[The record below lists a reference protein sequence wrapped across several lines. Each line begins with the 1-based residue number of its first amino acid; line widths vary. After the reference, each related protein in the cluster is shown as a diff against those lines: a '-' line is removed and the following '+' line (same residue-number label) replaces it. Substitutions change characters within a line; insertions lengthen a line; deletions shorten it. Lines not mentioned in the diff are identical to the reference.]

1 MKIIT
6 PKFLKYFISNR
17 RLPYKA
23 LNEGKQALNLKECKK
38 FLFMYKGEHFF
49 EICSII
55 ILFKFIKVNIKDLRE
70 KRGPKN
76 EVLKIGRLV
85 SLKVRFYT

>member
-55 ILFKFIKVNIKDLRE
+55 ILFKFIKVNTKDLGE

-76 EVLKIGRLV
+76 EVLKIGRLAP
-85 SLKVRFYT
+85 LKVRFYT

>member
-17 RLPYKA
+17 RLPDKV

-38 FLFMYKGEHFF
+38 FLFIHKRELFSVTSL
-49 EICSII
+49 ISTIKLSISI
-55 ILFKFIKVNIKDLRE
+55 RIL
-70 KRGPKN
+70 G
-76 EVLKIGRLV
+76 LKIEKKLN
-85 SLKVRFYT
+85 KKYIKQT

>member
-17 RLPYKA
+17 RLPDKT

-38 FLFMYKGEHFF
+38 FLFMYKRELFSVTSL
-49 EICSII
+49 ISAIKLSILI
-55 ILFKFIKVNIKDLRE
+55 RIL
-70 KRGPKN
+70 G
-76 EVLKIGRLV
+76 LKIE
-85 SLKVRFYT
+85 KKIK